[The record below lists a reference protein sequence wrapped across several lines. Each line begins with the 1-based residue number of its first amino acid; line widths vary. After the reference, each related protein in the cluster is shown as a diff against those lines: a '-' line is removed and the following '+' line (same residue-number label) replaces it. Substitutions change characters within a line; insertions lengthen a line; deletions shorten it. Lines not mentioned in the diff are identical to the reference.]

1 MNKMMKRFEI
11 AEEVDAYSGFF
22 KLKKITLR
30 HTLFNGGWTQT
41 LQRELFHRNNCVGV
55 LLYDPIRDEVVL
67 IEQIR
72 TGALFTESDEQAW
85 LLEIVAGG
93 IEQGETAEEVAY
105 RESIEEAGCEI
116 KKLTKINQFYTTP
129 GGSSEQLSL
138 FYGEVDSTNVGG
150 IYGLESE
157 NEDIRVSTVPFKEAY
172 QMVLDGRINS
182 AIPIIALQWLF
193 INHAALRTEVK

>member
-1 MNKMMKRFEI
+1 MSDMMKKFKIEAEI
-11 AEEVDAYSGFF
+11 DAYSGFF
-22 KLKKITLR
+22 KLKKISLR

-41 LQRELFHRNNCVGV
+41 IQRELFHRNNCVGV

-72 TGALFTESDEQAW
+72 MGALFVGSNEQAW

-116 KKLTKINQFYTTP
+116 KSLTKINEFYTTP
-129 GGSSEQLSL
+129 GGSSERLTL
-138 FYGEVDSTNVGG
+138 FYGEVDTTNVGG
-150 IYGLESE
+150 IYGLASE

-172 QMVLDGRINS
+172 QMTQDGRINS

-193 INHAALRTEVK
+193 INHAEVSKG

>member
-1 MNKMMKRFEI
+1 MSDMVKKFKIEAEI
-11 AEEVDAYSGFF
+11 DAYSGFF
-22 KLKKITLR
+22 KLKKISLR

-41 LQRELFHRNNCVGV
+41 IQRELFHRNNCVGV

-72 TGALFTESDEQAW
+72 MGALFVGSNEQAW

-116 KKLTKINQFYTTP
+116 KNLTKINEFYTTP
-129 GGSSEQLSL
+129 GGSSERLTL
-138 FYGEVDSTNVGG
+138 FYGEVDTTNVGG
-150 IYGLESE
+150 IYGLASE

-172 QMVLDGRINS
+172 QMTLDGRINS

-193 INHAALRTEVK
+193 INHAEISKG